1 MANFLERIFGR
12 NNSKG
17 SGAEARD
24 RLQFILVHDRISISP
39 ELMRAMKQEILDVI
53 VRYLPEVD
61 LESVDLVVEQS
72 DRNSNM
78 LIAQIPFNKQPGSS
92 SLGAMADDKPRDAS
106 FPHFDGELESTAE
119 METMSYEMDEVEDE
133 EEEDEDADPPFSDED
148 TLPNR
153 RSDDSD
159 EP

>member
-12 NNSKG
+12 NNNKG

-39 ELMRAMKQEILDVI
+39 ELLRAMKQEILDVI

-61 LESVDLVVEQS
+61 LDSVDLVVEQS

-78 LIAQIPFNKQPGSS
+78 LIAQIPFNKQPGTGGVIEAKPQD
-92 SLGAMADDKPRDAS
+92 GA
-106 FPHFDGELESTAE
+106 FPQFDGELEPTAE
-119 METMSYEMDEVEDE
+119 METMSYVAEDNEVEDDD
-133 EEEDEDADPPFSDED
+133 EDELQPFSDED

-153 RSDDSD
+153 QPD
-159 EP
+159 EPE

>member
-12 NNSKG
+12 NSNKG

-39 ELMRAMKQEILDVI
+39 ELMRAMKQEILEVI

-61 LESVDLVVEQS
+61 LDSVDLVVEQS

-78 LIAQIPFNKQPGSS
+78 LIAQIPFSKQPGSS
-92 SLGAMADDKPRDAS
+92 SLGAVGEAKPRGDS
-106 FPHFDGELESTAE
+106 FPQFDGELESTAE
-119 METMSYEMDEVEDE
+119 METMSYEAQEIED
-133 EEEDEDADPPFSDED
+133 DNDDDLQPFSDED

-153 RSDDSD
+153 QPDDP
-159 EP
+159 E